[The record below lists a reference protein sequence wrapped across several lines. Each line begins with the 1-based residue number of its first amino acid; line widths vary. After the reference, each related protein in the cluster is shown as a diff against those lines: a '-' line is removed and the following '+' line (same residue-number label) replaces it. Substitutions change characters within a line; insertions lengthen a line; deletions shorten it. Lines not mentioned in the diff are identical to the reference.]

1 MGEAKNKQEHQNLW
15 LVVAIS
21 SAVALAAL
29 VSEIRANYPE
39 KTPSVK
45 YLVSA
50 TAITTGV
57 AALYALFHSF
67 KAFAFMLKIEAFF
80 AFSNLVLWVLAIAV
94 LFHKTDLA
102 TSDTA
107 PNTVTN
113 ANLYYFSWLGLIFSC
128 LVFGKMLDDKH
139 PWFENLT
146 SRFNMWG
153 LLVLTS
159 IVSMASGTNWWR
171 DSSCK
176 SATTKTT
183 TCQNLELAFAFGAI
197 VAGLSL
203 ITMMAAFCMKERKNI
218 MIMWEAFVA
227 VVGVVLWASATRRLT
242 QPNAPASAIGNL
254 YYFTWLS
261 LLVSIMLL
269 WDTIME
275 KFKLASAP
283 NAEAAEVANEEMEAK
298 STPPPE
304 AAMPETQA
312 APVGE
317 TQV

>member
-1 MGEAKNKQEHQNLW
+1 
-15 LVVAIS
+15 VVAVS
-21 SAVALAAL
+21 SAVALASL
-29 VSEIRANYPE
+29 VSEIRSNNPE

-80 AFSNLVLWVLAIAV
+80 
-94 LFHKTDLA
+94 
-102 TSDTA
+102 
-107 PNTVTN
+107 
-113 ANLYYFSWLGLIFSC
+113 
-128 LVFGKMLDDKH
+128 DKH

-146 SRFNMWG
+146 RRFNLWG

-176 SATTKTT
+176 TATTTTT
-183 TCQNLELAFAFGAI
+183 TCKNLKLAFVFGAI

-218 MIMWEAFVA
+218 MIFWEAFVA
-227 VVGVVLWASATRRLT
+227 IVGVVLWASATRRLT
-242 QPNAPASAIGNL
+242 QPNAPASVIGNL

-269 WDTIME
+269 WDSIVE
-275 KFKLASAP
+275 KFQPASDSDT
-283 NAEAAEVANEEMEAK
+283 ETAEVANEEMEAK